1 MATLKAIPTIIAR
14 AVRTGVNVHLSGE
27 PGMGK
32 TQSIEQ
38 TVAEIQK
45 DDPAFQLW
53 CIYTPSL
60 TPTDFV
66 MAMPDQESETLKN
79 FRSDRLPNAYE
90 TPDARGILFLGER
103 DNGDPATNKAL
114 QKYINNEDM
123 GGLLKPKGVIVVSDS
138 NEVSHRSGTVQQSLA
153 LLSRSRNIHVDL
165 DPKETLE
172 YFKQISLNVY
182 VQAYLSLKPEHVSTF
197 DKLIADRAYRVWSN
211 PRAWERL
218 GRSMDDADTHGE
230 KLSDDEIIGDIG
242 ENVGREFIAFLY
254 AACTL
259 VSYDDIVT
267 SPKAATQPDKLSDV
281 YAVMAMLATMVKST
295 HLKAVREYVSRWGI
309 EVQILFL
316 RLLVSSKNKDK
327 AACVRTEAYTSWY
340 AEPGIAEGVCGV

>member
-1 MATLKAIPTIIAR
+1 MVQR
-14 AVRTGVNVHLSGE
+14 AVRTGTNLHLSGE

-32 TQSIEQ
+32 TRVIEQ
-38 TVAEIQK
+38 TVAAIQK
-45 DDPAFQLW
+45 DDPTFGFW
-53 CIYTPSL
+53 NIYTPSL

-79 FRSDRLPNAYE
+79 FRSDRLPNGYD
-90 TPDARGILFLGER
+90 TPAARGILFLGER

-123 GGLLKPKGVIVVSDS
+123 GGLIKPAGVIVVSDS

-153 LLSRSRNIHVDL
+153 LLSRSRNVHVDL
-165 DPKETLE
+165 DPKLTLSH
-172 YFKQISLNVY
+172 FKDIGLNVY
-182 VQAYLSLKPEHVSTF
+182 VQAYLSLKPDHVSTF
-197 DKLIADRAYRVWSN
+197 DKLLADRAYRVWAN

-218 GRSMDDADTHGE
+218 GVSMDDAEQYGE
-230 KLSDDEIIGDIG
+230 KLTDDEIIGDVG

-259 VSYDDIVT
+259 VSYDDIVAD
-267 SPKAATQPDKLSDV
+267 PKSATRPDKLSDV
-281 YAVMAMLATMVKST
+281 YAVMAMLATMVRARD
-295 HLKAVREYVSRWGI
+295 LKPVREYIVRWGI

-316 RLLVSSKNKDK
+316 RMLVSSKNKDK
-327 AACVRTEAYTSWY
+327 AQCVRHEAYTSWY
-340 AEPGIAEGVCGV
+340 AEPGIAEGVCG